1 MAEKLNLCCRAAA
14 TTLDEPLACV
24 AVLWAGKDLDEA
36 ADGKYSV
43 SDMLAERLESRSH
56 FKRCRSVRMSQHAG
70 NEDCDLS
77 RGPSGRFLQI

>member
-77 RGPSGRFLQI
+77 REIL